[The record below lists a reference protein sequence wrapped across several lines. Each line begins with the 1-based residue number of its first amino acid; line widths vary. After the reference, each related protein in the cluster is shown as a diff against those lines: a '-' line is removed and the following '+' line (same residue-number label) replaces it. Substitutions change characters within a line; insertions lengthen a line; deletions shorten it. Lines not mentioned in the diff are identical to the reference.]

1 MNATCP
7 RCGTVSLVSAQ
18 ATRFTC
24 KTCSLRFC
32 HECRHWKIDRKQS
45 YCVSCGAAFS
55 VPPPVMPQRILA
67 AVLYVPLLSAIFLVP
82 FVRMQFWHIMLVVIL
97 APLIYTSIYLSLF
110 YRHTNLILATRRE
123 AILLAR
129 RTLTLATVAYIML
142 TLGNQMA
149 LILGVVVTLALVL
162 VGLAIRRADVG
173 VIQELQANR
182 RTWEAILSMSGR
194 DVLLMRFPDL
204 RHHAKAQD
212 LRDF

>member
-24 KTCSLRFC
+24 KTCGLRFC
-32 HECRHWKIDRKQS
+32 HECQHWKLDRKQS

-55 VPPPVMPQRILA
+55 VPPSAIPQRIMA
-67 AVLYVPLLSAIFLVP
+67 AVLYVPLLSAVFLAP
-82 FVRMQFWHIMLVVIL
+82 FVRLQFWHIMLVVIL

-110 YRHTNLILATRRE
+110 YRHTNLALATRRE

-129 RTLTLATVAYIML
+129 RTLTLATVVYIVL
-142 TLGNQMA
+142 TLGNPGA
-149 LILGVVVTLALVL
+149 LIVGVIVTVALVL
-162 VGLAIRRADVG
+162 VGLAVRRADVG

-204 RHHAKAQD
+204 RHRAKA
-212 LRDF
+212 

>member
-1 MNATCP
+1 
-7 RCGTVSLVSAQ
+7 LH
-18 ATRFTC
+18 
-24 KTCSLRFC
+24 FC
-32 HECRHWKIDRKQS
+32 HECQHWKLDRKQS

-67 AVLYVPLLSAIFLVP
+67 AVLYVPLLAIFLAP
-82 FVRMQFWHIMLVVIL
+82 FVRMQFWHIMLIVVL

-110 YRHTNLILATRRE
+110 YRHTGLTQAVRRE

-129 RTLTLATVAYIML
+129 RTLTLATVVYIVL
-142 TLGNQMA
+142 TLGNPTA
-149 LILGVVVTLALVL
+149 LIVGVIVTVALVL

-194 DVLLMRFPDL
+194 DVLLMRFPNL
-204 RHHAKAQD
+204 RVA
-212 LRDF
+212 R

>member
-1 MNATCP
+1 MYATCP

-24 KTCSLRFC
+24 KTCGLRFC
-32 HECRHWKIDRKQS
+32 RECQHWKMDRKQS

-55 VPPPVMPQRILA
+55 VPPSAIPQRIS
-67 AVLYVPLLSAIFLVP
+67 AVMLYVPLLSAVFLAP
-82 FVRMQFWHIMLVVIL
+82 FVRLQFWHIMLIVIL
-97 APLIYTSIYLSLF
+97 VPLIYTSIYLSLF
-110 YRHTNLILATRRE
+110 YRHTGLTQAVRRE

-129 RTLTLATVAYIML
+129 RTLTIATVIYIVL

-149 LILGVVVTLALVL
+149 LIVGVIVTVALVL
-162 VGLAIRRADVG
+162 VGLVVRRADVG

-204 RHHAKAQD
+204 RHRAKA
-212 LRDF
+212 

>member
-1 MNATCP
+1 MNAICP
-7 RCGTVSLVSAQ
+7 RCETVSLVSAQ
-18 ATRFTC
+18 ATRFAC
-24 KTCSLRFC
+24 KTCGLRFC
-32 HECRHWKIDRKQS
+32 HECRHWKMDRKQS
-45 YCVSCGAAFS
+45 YCVRCGAVFS

-67 AVLYVPLLSAIFLVP
+67 AVLYVPLLSAIFLAP
-82 FVRMQFWHIMLVVIL
+82 FVRLQFWHIMLVVIL

-110 YRHTNLILATRRE
+110 YRHTNLTQAVRRE

-129 RTLTLATVAYIML
+129 RTLTLAAVAYIVL
-142 TLGNQMA
+142 TLGNPIA
-149 LILGVVVTLALVL
+149 LILGVVVTVVLVL

-204 RHHAKAQD
+204 RHRAKA
-212 LRDF
+212 

>member
-7 RCGTVSLVSAQ
+7 RCGTISLVSAQ
-18 ATRFTC
+18 ATRFKC
-24 KTCSLRFC
+24 KTCGLRFC

-67 AVLYVPLLSAIFLVP
+67 AVLYVPLLLAIFLAP
-82 FVRMQFWHIMLVVIL
+82 FVRLQFWHIMLVVIL

-110 YRHTNLILATRRE
+110 YRHTGLMQAVRRE

-129 RTLTLATVAYIML
+129 RTLTLATVVYIVL
-142 TLGNQMA
+142 TLGNQIA
-149 LILGVVVTLALVL
+149 LIVGVIVTVALVL
-162 VGLAIRRADVG
+162 VGLAVRRADAG

-194 DVLLMRFPDL
+194 DVLLMRFPAA
-204 RHHAKAQD
+204 RRQVKPQ
-212 LRDF
+212 

>member
-1 MNATCP
+1 MNTTCP

-24 KTCSLRFC
+24 KTCGLRFC
-32 HECRHWKIDRKQS
+32 HECRHWKMDRKQS
-45 YCVSCGAAFS
+45 YCMSCGATFS

-67 AVLYVPLLSAIFLVP
+67 AVLYVPLLAIFLAP
-82 FVRMQFWHIMLVVIL
+82 FVRLQFWHIMLIVIL
-97 APLIYTSIYLSLF
+97 VPLIYTSIYLSLF
-110 YRHTNLILATRRE
+110 YRHTGLTQAVRRE

-129 RTLTLATVAYIML
+129 RTLTLATVAYIVL

-149 LILGVVVTLALVL
+149 LIVGVIVTVALVL
-162 VGLAIRRADVG
+162 VGLVVRRADVG

-204 RHHAKAQD
+204 RHHAKA
-212 LRDF
+212 

>member
-24 KTCSLRFC
+24 KTCGLRFC
-32 HECRHWKIDRKQS
+32 HECQHWKLDRKQS

-55 VPPPVMPQRILA
+55 VPPSAIPQRILA
-67 AVLYVPLLSAIFLVP
+67 AVLYVPLLSAVFLAP
-82 FVRMQFWHIMLVVIL
+82 FVRLQFWHIMLIVVL
-97 APLIYTSIYLSLF
+97 VPLVYTSIYLSLF
-110 YRHTNLILATRRE
+110 YRHTNLALATRRE

-129 RTLTLATVAYIML
+129 RTLTLATVVYIVL
-142 TLGNQMA
+142 TLGNPGA
-149 LILGVVVTLALVL
+149 LIVGVIVTVALVL
-162 VGLAIRRADVG
+162 VGLAVRRADVG

-204 RHHAKAQD
+204 RHRAKA
-212 LRDF
+212 

>member
-1 MNATCP
+1 MYATCP

-24 KTCSLRFC
+24 KTCGLRFC
-32 HECRHWKIDRKQS
+32 HECQHWKLDRRQS

-67 AVLYVPLLSAIFLVP
+67 AVLYVPLLAIFLAP
-82 FVRMQFWHIMLVVIL
+82 FVRLQFWHIMLIVVL

-110 YRHTNLILATRRE
+110 YRHTGLTQAVRRE

-129 RTLTLATVAYIML
+129 RTLTLATVAYIVL

-149 LILGVVVTLALVL
+149 LIVGVVVAVALVL
-162 VGLAIRRADVG
+162 VGLAVRRADVG

-194 DVLLMRFPDL
+194 DVLLMRFPAGAA
-204 RHHAKAQD
+204 R
-212 LRDF
+212 

>member
-1 MNATCP
+1 MYATCP

-24 KTCSLRFC
+24 KTCGLRFC
-32 HECRHWKIDRKQS
+32 HECQHWKLDRKQS

-67 AVLYVPLLSAIFLVP
+67 AVLYVPLLAIFLAP
-82 FVRMQFWHIMLVVIL
+82 FVRLQFWYIMLIVVL

-110 YRHTNLILATRRE
+110 YRHTGLTQAVRRE

-129 RTLTLATVAYIML
+129 RTLTLATVVYIVL
-142 TLGNQMA
+142 TLGDPIA
-149 LILGVVVTLALVL
+149 LIVGAIVTIALVL
-162 VGLAIRRADVG
+162 VGLAVRRADVG

-182 RTWEAILSMSGR
+182 RTWEAIRSMSGR
-194 DVLLMRFPDL
+194 DTLLMRFPDL
-204 RHHAKAQD
+204 RHCAKV
-212 LRDF
+212 